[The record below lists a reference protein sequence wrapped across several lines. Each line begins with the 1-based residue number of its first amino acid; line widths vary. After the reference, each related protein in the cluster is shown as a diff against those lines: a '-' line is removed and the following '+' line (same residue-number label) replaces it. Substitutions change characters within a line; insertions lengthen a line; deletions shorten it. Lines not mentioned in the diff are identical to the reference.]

1 MQQIKPNISNPQNI
15 KCVQEGKEEKLID
28 TMESCS
34 MNTIMINAEGH
45 VNVMPKILHLG
56 GPAGQNVMFM

>member
-1 MQQIKPNISNPQNI
+1 MCAIG
-15 KCVQEGKEEKLID
+15 ERRKLID

-34 MNTIMINAEGH
+34 MNTIMLNAKGH
-45 VNVMPKILHLG
+45 VYVMPEILHLG

>member
-1 MQQIKPNISNPQNI
+1 MCAIG
-15 KCVQEGKEEKLID
+15 ERRKLID

-34 MNTIMINAEGH
+34 MNTIMINAKGY
-45 VNVMPKILHLG
+45 VMPEILHLG